1 MESCPSW
8 PKEHDWK
15 SCRRQKRLEGS
26 NPLLSAMKKAV
37 TSYDVTAFLFAK
49 SYEGIWRTSGT
60 EQQSCGLLWPRATK
74 RPQSR
79 ESKPLLSAIKKS
91 DTPFCYVCL
100 FVAVIRNFECLKRKL
115 FVNSSFNLLYWFDFF
130 FL

>member
-37 TSYDVTAFLFAK
+37 TSYDVTAFLFVEVMRDLK
-49 SYEGIWRTSGT
+49 DERY
-60 EQQSCGLLWPRATK
+60 RATVLWTVVTASDQATAVARIK
-74 RPQSR
+74 SLALRHKKIR
-79 ESKPLLSAIKKS
+79 YTFLL
-91 DTPFCYVCL
+91 CLLVC
-100 FVAVIRNFECLKRKL
+100 
-115 FVNSSFNLLYWFDFF
+115 SSYKDF
-130 FL
+130 

>member
-37 TSYDVTAFLFAK
+37 TSYDVTAFLFVEVMRDLK
-49 SYEGIWRTSGT
+49 DERY
-60 EQQSCGLLWPRATK
+60 RATV
-74 RPQSR
+74 RWTVVTASDQATAVAR
-79 ESKPLLSAIKKS
+79 VKS
-91 DTPFCYVCL
+91 CL
-100 FVAVIRNFECLKRKL
+100 RNQNR
-115 FVNSSFNLLYWFDFF
+115 YR
-130 FL
+130 